1 MKSPEILQVL
11 LHETLILSLK
21 TQSFHWNVE
30 GPNFGPLHDLF
41 GTQYEFL
48 QEAADTIA
56 ERLRAL
62 GEYPHPHNSNEGA
75 DAVDPIPSKPLHYR
89 KMVQTLAVENEK
101 LGLLCAKGA
110 ALTAEEDPA
119 TSNLLAERQ
128 MAHQKAAWMLR
139 SHLLGS

>member
-1 MKSPEILQVL
+1 MDILQTVL
-11 LHETLILSLK
+11 HSTLALSLK
-21 TQSFHWNVE
+21 TQNFHWNVV
-30 GPNFGPLHDLF
+30 GPHFGPLHDLF
-41 GTQYEFL
+41 GKQYEEL
-48 QEAADTIA
+48 QEAADLIA
-56 ERLRAL
+56 ERIRAL
-62 GEYPHPHNSNEGA
+62 DDFAHPHNSNEGA

-110 ALTAEEDPA
+110 TLTAEEDPA

>member
-41 GTQYEFL
+41 GTQYESL

-56 ERLRAL
+56 ERIRAL

-75 DAVDPIPSKPLHYR
+75 EALDPIPSKPPKFT
-89 KMVQTLAVENEK
+89 KMLEILAVDNQKVGIFCGRTSEM
-101 LGLLCAKGA
+101 LA
-110 ALTAEEDPA
+110 AEDPA

-128 MAHQKAAWMLR
+128 MQHEKAAWMLR
-139 SHLLGS
+139 SHLK